1 MPYCMLFAGVYNL
14 AWGAFVVL
22 MPDALFRLLN
32 VPPDQWPNATG
43 LAIWQCLGMVIG
55 VFGVGY
61 LAAATSPLKHWPIVL
76 VGFLGKIFGPIG
88 FVHAALINKTFPVEF
103 GWTIITN
110 DLIWWLPFGLI
121 LYAALRARRDRII
134 TG

>member
-22 MPDALFRLLN
+22 MPKALFELLN
-32 VPPDQWPNATG
+32 VPEAQWPNDTG
-43 LAIWQCLGMVIG
+43 FAIWQCLGMVIG
-55 VFGVGY
+55 VFGIGY

-76 VGFLGKIFGPIG
+76 VGLLGKVFGPIG
-88 FVHAALINKTFPVEF
+88 FVQAALINKTFPIEF

-110 DLIWWLPFGLI
+110 DLIWWLPFGFI
-121 LYAALRARRDRII
+121 LYAAFRARRDRII
-134 TG
+134 TA